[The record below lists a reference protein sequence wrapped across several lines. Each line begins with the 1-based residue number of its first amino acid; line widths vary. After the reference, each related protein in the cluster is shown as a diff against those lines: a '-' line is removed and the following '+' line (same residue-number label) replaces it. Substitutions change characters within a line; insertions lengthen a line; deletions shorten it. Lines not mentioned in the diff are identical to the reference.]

1 MIDSG
6 LFLKGYGRCSMPR
19 YHDMQKED
27 FMKLKYHVP
36 LIGFLA
42 SSFIISAFMF
52 VCRGCPPLDQLIGF
66 YVCVAGAVVTYY
78 AGIHTVLKD
87 RS

>member
-1 MIDSG
+1 M
-6 LFLKGYGRCSMPR
+6 
-19 YHDMQKED
+19 KEES
-27 FMKLKYHVP
+27 MKLKYHVP
-36 LIGFLA
+36 LIVFLVLTL
-42 SSFIISAFMF
+42 IISTLMF
-52 VCRGCPPLDQLIGF
+52 VYRGCPPMDQLIGF